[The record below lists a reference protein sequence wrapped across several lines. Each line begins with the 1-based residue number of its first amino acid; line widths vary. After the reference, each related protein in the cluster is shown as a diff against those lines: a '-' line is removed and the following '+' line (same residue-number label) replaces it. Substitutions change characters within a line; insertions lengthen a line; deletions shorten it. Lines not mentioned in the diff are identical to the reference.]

1 MGQFIFINGK
11 YRRVSA
17 ASIPVNDAGFLYGDG
32 LYETFKSHNGYIF
45 SIGMH
50 IGRLFGSMQALG
62 YNPDFSA
69 EDIMRLVYG
78 LLRVNR
84 LDKCRAYI
92 KIIVT
97 RNSYENRFNFSYK
110 IRPSL
115 VIISNKLKPY
125 PEIFYE
131 KGIAVFSSSIKRN
144 ASGNELHRHKLLSY
158 FENIY
163 AKNEAYANQAQ
174 EAIFLTRDK
183 VVLEGASSNI
193 FAVKANKVFTTPL
206 SQDIL
211 PGITRKTVLELCS
224 EHKISYCEKRLHYFN
239 LLEADE
245 VFITS
250 SIMGIM
256 PVSKIDC
263 HNINEGSAPGIITGV
278 LSGFYRDLCLK

>member
-1 MGQFIFINGK
+1 MGQFIFVNGR
-11 YRRVSA
+11 YRRSRA

-50 IGRLFGSMQALG
+50 VGRLFASMQALG

-69 EDIMRLVYG
+69 KDVIKSVYG

-84 LDKCRAYI
+84 LDKCQAYI

-97 RNSYENRFNFSYK
+97 RNSYENRFHFSYK

-115 VIISNKLKPY
+115 LIIANKLKPY

-144 ASGNELHRHKLLSY
+144 AAGNELHRHKLLSY

-211 PGITRKTVLELCS
+211 PGITRKTVLELCR
-224 EHKISYCEKRLHYFN
+224 EHKIPYCEKRLHYYNF
-239 LLEADE
+239 LEADE

-263 HNINEGSAPGIITGV
+263 YNINEGSAPGIITGV
-278 LSGFYRDLCLK
+278 LSGFYRDLYLK